1 MNMSDN
7 TGGLNR
13 FIQAQNELYDEIVRE
28 LKDGRKVTH
37 WMWYV
42 FPQIAGLGQSAT
54 ARFYAIQDSSEA
66 QRYLLHPILGER
78 LLECTKIVLSL
89 KNKSASEIFGDID
102 AMKFRSSMT
111 LFMSLAGRDSVYRRA
126 IDKYF
131 DGEPDQKTR
140 EILSKL
146 QR

>member
-1 MNMSDN
+1 MSN
-7 TGGLNR
+7 STGSLNR
-13 FIQAQNELYDEIVRE
+13 FIEAQNGPYDEIVRE
-28 LKDGRKVTH
+28 LMDGRKVTH

-54 ARFYAIQDSSEA
+54 AKFYAIGDPSEA
-66 QRYLLHPILGER
+66 QSYLVHPILGER
-78 LLECTKIVLSL
+78 LLECTKIVFSL
-89 KNKSASEIFGDID
+89 KNRSARDIFGGID

-111 LFMSLAGRDSVYRRA
+111 LFMALAGGHSVYQQA

-146 QR
+146 QC